1 MYVAESD
8 ARVIEQ
14 IAVTPEHR
22 RGIAEALIRR
32 SLSEVEKHLET
43 LKAVVVT
50 TRADNAAQELYRKTL
65 GAEVEATIASLYSGD
80 EVLMVARL
88 R

>member
-1 MYVAESD
+1 M
-8 ARVIEQ
+8 
-14 IAVTPEHR
+14 
-22 RGIAEALIRR
+22 
-32 SLSEVEKHLET
+32 EKHLET

-50 TRADNAAQELYRKTL
+50 TRADNAAQKLYRKTL